1 MPLTTIALTISIVLD
16 IHGSPSNG
24 LYESNLFYTE
34 GYGKY
39 LTSPT
44 KIKTIEFEGY
54 KFEFDDDTLPK
65 TPITKI
71 HIITYDNKP
80 ILFEFMTNMYRP
92 YRRFYYY
99 TLDSKTNKLYNYVTA
114 ETGYNVEDS
123 SGLKYYT
130 ELSKSGIN
138 DVLQDLAKNIDESNI
153 EHLKTSDV
161 IKGLNIAIE
170 VYSNRVVEQIKSI
183 KVVTP
188 VELFDYKTEVS
199 IESVDHESR
208 DNSLA
213 EVEEDGKAVQVGT
226 QPVYEVNGAHN
237 PSAQVLSQNNII
249 ETLDDKSKV
258 THLRNISHE
267 VNIELERHDIS
278 SLINQTSVD
287 IDDTITNKYSN
298 VITPEF
304 FKCYEYDSKLST
316 KLFRY
321 KIYKSQG
328 DKLSRPNKIEK
339 IKFFDYI
346 IEFDDKAKL
355 PIGGT
360 VINIYIYTC
369 KHHNPLL
376 IQFVVFTDESCYYYY
391 FYFLNSNINKWN
403 NYKIKYNRRLKE
415 YIDKDGIFYYE
426 FSCFKWCVY
435 FSFLNKFED
444 TVLARIHCN
453 KGKCVNVNVDNI
465 ENKNLEIYLK

>member
-1 MPLTTIALTISIVLD
+1 MTVTTIALTVSIVSY

-44 KIKTIEFEGY
+44 KIKTIEFGGY
-54 KFEFDDDTLPK
+54 KFEFDDDTLPV
-65 TPITKI
+65 TSITKI
-71 HIITYDNKP
+71 DVITYDDKP
-80 ILFEFMTNMYRP
+80 ILFEFISDKDRP

-138 DVLQDLAKNIDESNI
+138 DVLEDLAKNIDESNI
-153 EHLKTSDV
+153 EHLKTSYV
-161 IKGLNIAIE
+161 TKGLNIAIE

-258 THLRNISHE
+258 THLRNAGS
-267 VNIELERHDIS
+267 
-278 SLINQTSVD
+278 
-287 IDDTITNKYSN
+287 
-298 VITPEF
+298 
-304 FKCYEYDSKLST
+304 
-316 KLFRY
+316 
-321 KIYKSQG
+321 
-328 DKLSRPNKIEK
+328 EK
-339 IKFFDYI
+339 IR
-346 IEFDDKAKL
+346 
-355 PIGGT
+355 
-360 VINIYIYTC
+360 V
-369 KHHNPLL
+369 
-376 IQFVVFTDESCYYYY
+376 
-391 FYFLNSNINKWN
+391 
-403 NYKIKYNRRLKE
+403 
-415 YIDKDGIFYYE
+415 
-426 FSCFKWCVY
+426 
-435 FSFLNKFED
+435 
-444 TVLARIHCN
+444 
-453 KGKCVNVNVDNI
+453 
-465 ENKNLEIYLK
+465 